1 MPSGLNPTPPRI
13 IIGVLTAILLTI
25 IIAPTSSAQVP
36 DLIITVGDTIG
47 DPGEKNSVVTVFLDN
62 LFDTVAAFELWLRI
76 GNPEILEFRLRPQRV
91 RQRLVTVAQ
100 VHRAPYRR
108 LGDRSPRPLAVRQVD
123 SCRGCVLVALAF
135 VAGHHFAP
143 AFRTF

>member
-62 LFDTVAAFELWLRI
+62 LFDTVAAFELWLRV
-76 GNPEILEFRLRPQRV
+76 GNPEILEFQMQHLDCD
-91 RQRLVTVAQ
+91 
-100 VHRAPYRR
+100 
-108 LGDRSPRPLAVRQVD
+108 G
-123 SCRGCVLVALAF
+123 
-135 VAGHHFAP
+135 
-143 AFRTF
+143 